1 MSRVLKGLLI
11 MAVLLVAASVAN
23 AQPTSISVDSKAQI
37 TADGTAVNVTGFIV
51 CPSGETFDVTAI
63 VLQNHAGT
71 STTAAGSSPGETDC
85 AGIPQ
90 GYSVLATVLLPA
102 NGQLKP
108 GPANLL
114 LQSSTTPGGSGPLIS
129 ASIKLSN

>member
-1 MSRVLKGLLI
+1 MSRVLKSLLI
-11 MAVLLVAASVAN
+11 MGVFLVAASVAN
-23 AQPTSISVDSKAQI
+23 AQPTSTSVDSKALI

-51 CPSGETFDVTAI
+51 CSSPDTFDVTAI
-63 VLQNHAGT
+63 VLQTHAGT
-71 STTAAGSSPGETDC
+71 STTAAGS
-85 AGIPQ
+85 AGPTACTGAPQ
-90 GYSVLATVLLPA
+90 PYAVVATVLIPA

-114 LQSSTTPGGSGPLIS
+114 LQSSTSSGGSGPLIS